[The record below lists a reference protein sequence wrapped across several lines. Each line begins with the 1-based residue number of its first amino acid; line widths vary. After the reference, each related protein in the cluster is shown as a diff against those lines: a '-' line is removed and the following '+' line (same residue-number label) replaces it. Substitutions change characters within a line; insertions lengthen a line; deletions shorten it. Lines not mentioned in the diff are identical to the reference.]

1 MMAQSLDRAAY
12 LVLLVAVAW
21 APLVHGSTHGVGIV
35 GLRVLVGAALAL
47 AVVGALGRGWRRP
60 PPLPGVALL
69 VYVALLV
76 VSAVVSPYAFGS
88 WRETQMVLTYALGF
102 TLAVHLLD
110 TTRRRVGFYVVVLS
124 VAALLAG
131 YGGAQLLGFGV
142 TPTMSFRVSSTYYN
156 PNHFAG
162 ALDLLAPLALSIA
175 LFARRRL
182 LQVTGAVLSVALLA
196 NVAVT
201 YSRGAWVAVGVVCIA
216 LTLVWVLRGLR
227 QPRPLVRLLWS
238 LGIVAVAGMSLVM
251 LRDLAPD
258 AAARFSVRAERLAH
272 DLTNLT
278 EFDRVIIL
286 RAGAQVA
293 LERPLV
299 GVGPGNFIDAVTLYR
314 PQHVQDRGDAM
325 MHRFVNYA
333 HNDYLQVATETG
345 LPSLLAFLVFWG
357 AVLLVRSPR
366 SPPFRIGITAG
377 LAALLV
383 HGLVDGNLTAIP
395 GNAFLA
401 YVFAGALH
409 APRGRP
415 GVVAGR
421 DRAERPRE
429 R

>member
-1 MMAQSLDRAAY
+1 M
-12 LVLLVAVAW
+12 
-21 APLVHGSTHGVGIV
+21 
-35 GLRVLVGAALAL
+35 
-47 AVVGALGRGWRRP
+47 
-60 PPLPGVALL
+60 
-69 VYVALLV
+69 
-76 VSAVVSPYAFGS
+76 
-88 WRETQMVLTYALGF
+88 
-102 TLAVHLLD
+102 
-110 TTRRRVGFYVVVLS
+110 
-124 VAALLAG
+124 
-131 YGGAQLLGFGV
+131 
-142 TPTMSFRVSSTYYN
+142 
-156 PNHFAG
+156 
-162 ALDLLAPLALSIA
+162 
-175 LFARRRL
+175 
-182 LQVTGAVLSVALLA
+182 TGAVLSVALLA

>member
-156 PNHFAG
+156 PNPG
-162 ALDLLAPLALSIA
+162 LPAP
-175 LFARRRL
+175 
-182 LQVTGAVLSVALLA
+182 SVRWCNACL
-196 NVAVT
+196 
-201 YSRGAWVAVGVVCIA
+201 GFDGVVEGE
-216 LTLVWVLRGLR
+216 V
-227 QPRPLVRLLWS
+227 
-238 LGIVAVAGMSLVM
+238 
-251 LRDLAPD
+251 
-258 AAARFSVRAERLAH
+258 
-272 DLTNLT
+272 
-278 EFDRVIIL
+278 
-286 RAGAQVA
+286 GA
-293 LERPLV
+293 
-299 GVGPGNFIDAVTLYR
+299 GVGGLGGVE
-314 PQHVQDRGDAM
+314 
-325 MHRFVNYA
+325 FVA
-333 HNDYLQVATETG
+333 
-345 LPSLLAFLVFWG
+345 
-357 AVLLVRSPR
+357 
-366 SPPFRIGITAG
+366 
-377 LAALLV
+377 
-383 HGLVDGNLTAIP
+383 
-395 GNAFLA
+395 
-401 YVFAGALH
+401 
-409 APRGRP
+409 
-415 GVVAGR
+415 
-421 DRAERPRE
+421 
-429 R
+429 